1 MCVKK
6 VISIMLVI
14 GMMMC
19 FGGCGGAASDSMSDI
34 YYDNEKLGSYYSSYK
49 MSDFTQEIEGSQI
62 SGTYEKL
69 NGMVLLWNYEVEE
82 DIALDV
88 NYSMK
93 VSQGKAKL
101 VMIDPDGAVVTIAE
115 LSNGVTA
122 DVMKTQSFSMHDGL
136 YRLKLVGT
144 DNAVVD
150 FAVEI
155 AGGAFYGVK

>member
-1 MCVKK
+1 MKK

-19 FGGCGGAASDSMSDI
+19 FGGCGDATSDSMADI
-34 YYDNEKLGSYYSSYK
+34 YYDNAKLGSYYSSYK
-49 MSDFTQEIEGSQI
+49 MSDFTQEVDGNQI
-62 SGTYEKL
+62 SGTYKNL

-93 VSQGKAKL
+93 VSKGKVKL
-101 VMIDPDGAVVTIAE
+101 VMVDPDGTVVTIEE

-122 DVMKTQSFSMHDGL
+122 DVMKTQSFSLHKGL
-136 YRLKLVGT
+136 YRVKIVGT
-144 DNAVVD
+144 EDAIVD
-150 FAVEI
+150 FEVEI
-155 AGGAFYGVK
+155 AGGAFYGAQ